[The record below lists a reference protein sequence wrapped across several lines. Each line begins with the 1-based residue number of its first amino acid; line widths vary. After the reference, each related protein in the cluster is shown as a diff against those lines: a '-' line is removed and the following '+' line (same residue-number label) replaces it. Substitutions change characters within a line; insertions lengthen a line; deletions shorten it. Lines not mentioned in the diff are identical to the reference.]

1 MRPLFAESGIAASQ
15 AASAKLTID
24 GRTVEFSPEVMV
36 HIRAG
41 NKIEAIKALRNS
53 SGLDL
58 KAANEAVEA
67 MADSPA
73 MRQ

>member
-1 MRPLFAESGIAASQ
+1 
-15 AASAKLTID
+15 
-24 GRTVEFSPEVMV
+24 MV